1 MKTKK
6 IQLPKLL
13 ELSVDKA
20 TNKVSNRE
28 SEHREFKLKFE
39 NNNLPKFCK
48 DNGSLCESRWWC
60 PFFWCKR

>member
-39 NNNLPKFCK
+39 NNNLPKFAK
-48 DNGSLCESRWWC
+48 TMAAFANRDGGVL
-60 PFFWCKR
+60 FFWCKR